1 MYNGVIKKSRSL
13 DLAALSGMLD
23 AAALSFLAY
32 SPEQLG
38 VGVPIYAA
46 ARAVLTALQFYMR
59 FKTTGPVGEK
69 PS

>member
-13 DLAALSGMLD
+13 DLAAFSGMLD

-38 VGVPIYAA
+38 VAVPIYAT
-46 ARAVLTALQFYMR
+46 ARAIVTALQFYVR
-59 FKTTGPVGEK
+59 FKTNGPVGEK
-69 PS
+69 

>member
-1 MYNGVIKKSRSL
+1 MEYKGVIKGSRSL
-13 DLAALSGMLD
+13 DLAAISGMLD

-38 VGVPIYAA
+38 LAVPIYAGV
-46 ARAVLTALQFYMR
+46 RAVLTMAQFYLR

-69 PS
+69 